1 MKIAVIGDVHGRTN
15 WKRIDFG
22 SYDRVIFMGDY
33 CDPYAYNIGSE
44 EVYNNFLEILKLKKA
59 EPDKFVLLFGNHDLH
74 YLVASRNSRERY
86 SRFDGNLIQKY
97 KLNDLLEEGLKDG
110 TFQVAY
116 SLPHTDLFFV
126 HATISVRWYNLNI
139 LHNNFNAFREDGIT
153 SIGPYESDK
162 VELETQLNKL
172 LRSVPEAFYFNGPM
186 WDMYGYADTQGP
198 LWWRSMTEDH
208 RGLQERSI
216 LKGIYQINGHT
227 QVPDLDLNV
236 RGGGAKVAFV
246 DLLGSNK
253 YTEITTVTDGYRYFF
268 TEKQISDEAN

>member
-33 CDPYAYNIGSE
+33 CDPYSYSIGSE
-44 EVYNNFLEILKLKKA
+44 EVYDNFLEILKLKKT

-74 YLVASRNSRERY
+74 YLIAPRNSRERY

-116 SLPHTDLFFV
+116 NLPHTDLFFV
-126 HATISVRWYNLNI
+126 HATVSVRWYNLNI
-139 LHNNFNAFREDGIT
+139 LHNHFNAFREDGVT
-153 SIGPYESDK
+153 SIGSHESDRLK
-162 VELETQLNKL
+162 LETQLNEL
-172 LRSVPEAFYFNGPM
+172 LRSTPEAFYFDGPI

-198 LWWRSMTEDH
+198 LWWRSMTEDR

-236 RGGGAKVAFV
+236 CEGGAKVAFV
-246 DLLGSNK
+246 DLLGSDK
-253 YTEITTVTDGYRYFF
+253 YTEITVQDNFQYYF
-268 TEKQISDEAN
+268 TEKKINNEAN